1 MTECGMSR
9 FPTPA
14 TPVHSTPYLQVVEA
28 CEPGSC
34 TINGAYYL
42 PVHAVPEAEFG
53 HGPVTLLGDAAHSMW
68 VLQCLHLGIG
78 SCIGRFAARSKR
90 KRLQLHLLLTYSFAP
105 PAWPCPVTSPLL
117 RQP

>member
-1 MTECGMSR
+1 MSR

-14 TPVHSTPYLQVVEA
+14 TPVHTTPHLQVVEA

-90 KRLQLHLLLTYSFAP
+90 KRLHR
-105 PAWPCPVTSPLL
+105 CV
-117 RQP
+117 